1 MAAAKTAQRRR
12 DLLEATSRIISERG
26 LSGVSVRA
34 VAERAQVSAG
44 SVLYHFESFDQ
55 LVEAAVRGAIRE
67 FIDTRRAVAEGHR
80 DPIDRLRATI
90 HAGIPE
96 RISDDLRV
104 VYEASAV
111 VREQPR
117 FRLDIALLLERQ
129 VALYTSIIDVGVALG
144 AFSPRMEVP
153 AIAANLVALEDAY
166 DLYLLDPDNW
176 QRETYLSNTL
186 QFAEIALGCR
196 LSGEPPTAS
205 TATPTAAP
213 AAATDREETE

>member
-12 DLLEATSRIISERG
+12 DLLEATTRIISERG
-26 LSGVSVRA
+26 LSGASVRA

-55 LVEAAVRGAIRE
+55 LVEAAVRGAIGE
-67 FIDTRRAVAEGHR
+67 FIDARRAVAEGYR
-80 DPIDRLRATI
+80 DPVDRLRATI

-96 RISDDLRV
+96 RISDDLRI

-111 VREQPR
+111 AREQPR

-144 AFSPRMEVP
+144 AFAPRMDVP

-176 QRETYLSNTL
+176 QRETYLENTL
-186 QFAEIALGCR
+186 QFAEIALDCR
-196 LSGEPPTAS
+196 LTGDR
-205 TATPTAAP
+205 TPP
-213 AAATDREETE
+213 AARTDPEETA

>member
-12 DLLEATSRIISERG
+12 DLLEATTRIISERG
-26 LSGVSVRA
+26 LSGASVRA

-55 LVEAAVRGAIRE
+55 LVEAAVRGAIGE
-67 FIDTRRAVAEGHR
+67 FIDARRAVAEGHR
-80 DPIDRLRATI
+80 DPVDRLRATI

-96 RISDDLRV
+96 RISDDLRI

-111 VREQPR
+111 AREQPR
-117 FRLDIALLLERQ
+117 FRLDIALLLDRQ

-144 AFSPRMEVP
+144 AFAPRMDVP

-176 QRETYLSNTL
+176 QRETYLANTL
-186 QFAEIALGCR
+186 QFAEIALDCR
-196 LSGEPPTAS
+196 LTGDRTPPSAR
-205 TATPTAAP
+205 
-213 AAATDREETE
+213 TDSEETA

>member
-12 DLLEATSRIISERG
+12 DLLEATTRIISERG
-26 LSGVSVRA
+26 LSGASVRA

-55 LVEAAVRGAIRE
+55 LVEAAVRGAIGE
-67 FIDTRRAVAEGHR
+67 FIDARRAVAEGHR
-80 DPIDRLRATI
+80 DPVDRLRATI

-96 RISDDLRV
+96 RISDDLRI

-111 VREQPR
+111 AREHPR

-144 AFSPRMEVP
+144 AFAPRMDVP

-176 QRETYLSNTL
+176 QRETYLENTL
-186 QFAEIALGCR
+186 QFAEIALDCR
-196 LSGEPPTAS
+196 LTGDR
-205 TATPTAAP
+205 TPP
-213 AAATDREETE
+213 AARTDPEETA